1 MKKTS
6 KTGKKTTAEAG
17 ARLRELPSVDELM
30 ARPTV
35 AALAAEHGRAI
46 VLRSAR
52 QALAGLR
59 REIADGAE
67 LGVGDIEARVR
78 GTVAAALEPSLRRV
92 INATGVV
99 LHTNLGRAPLSN
111 EAASAIGATSTRYT
125 NLEYDVAAGKRGRRD
140 VHTSAALAELAGAE
154 SAIVVNNNAA
164 AIFLVLHALAK
175 GGEVIVSRGELIE
188 IGDGF
193 RIPDIM
199 AESGAVLREV
209 GTTNRTHV
217 RDYENAVND
226 RTKLILR
233 VHPSNFQISGF
244 TGRPSL
250 EELAAVG
257 EKLRVPVY
265 EDLGSGCLADLS
277 GTGLSEPVVRSS
289 CSAGVAVATYSCDKL
304 LGGPQAGII
313 AGKKDVVEKIRRDP
327 MFRVLRVDKLTI
339 AALEATARAYLRGA
353 IDEIPA
359 LRMIRATAEAMR
371 LRSEIFCAGAIE
383 ALPRGVRLSVVP
395 GFSVVGGGSTP
406 DQQIASHVI
415 AVEGG
420 ALSVNELEAR
430 LRSAAIPVIARIEDG
445 KLILDLRT
453 VRADEESELL
463 GALVNATRN

>member
-6 KTGKKTTAEAG
+6 KMGKKTTAEAG

-154 SAIVVNNNAA
+154 WAIVVNNNAA

-371 LRSEIFCAGAIE
+371 VRSEIFCAGAIE

-445 KLILDLRT
+445 KLILDFRT